1 MAKIPLDSG
10 EAVPGLNFTRGGRS
24 LAVAS
29 SRGRA
34 RLVDLAPDPP
44 RIEDFPD
51 PNEQVRAV
59 AFSGDGSTL
68 ASVSDGTS
76 ITVWDVRGHRRLF
89 VVPDAAP
96 QRTDSVAFRPD
107 GTLVSVDI
115 EGNLTFWPG
124 NLEGWRRMAM
134 GVRLRSQSAQLEC
147 GGL

>member
-1 MAKIPLDSG
+1 MAKIPFGSG
-10 EAVPGLNFTRGGRS
+10 ESVRGLNFARGGRS
-24 LAVAS
+24 LAIAS

-34 RLVDLAPDPP
+34 RLMDLAPDPP

-96 QRTDSVAFRPD
+96 HRTAPHR
-107 GTLVSVDI
+107 
-115 EGNLTFWPG
+115 
-124 NLEGWRRMAM
+124 
-134 GVRLRSQSAQLEC
+134 
-147 GGL
+147 